1 MTVWTWRS
9 DTPHSRQTRPT
20 DGQTFP
26 PAGSAKSAS
35 RSRTILSIAGRGA
48 AQTRDVI
55 LMLTAAPSRPRPS
68 AI

>member
-1 MTVWTWRS
+1 
-9 DTPHSRQTRPT
+9 
-20 DGQTFP
+20 
-26 PAGSAKSAS
+26 
-35 RSRTILSIAGRGA
+35 LSIAGRGA